1 MSAGIPPIDRAML
14 PADVRNGSPERR
26 QAYEAGL
33 GFERMLVAQLAKSLA
48 DTTGGNDDSASAA
61 TKTYTD
67 MLPDALADGI
77 VAGGGLGLARHLL
90 GPLEETTK

>member
-1 MSAGIPPIDRAML
+1 MSTIPPIDSSML

-26 QAYEAGL
+26 QAYQAGL

-48 DTTGGNDDSASAA
+48 DTTGAGDDAASAA

-77 VAGGGLGLARHLL
+77 LAGGGLGLARNLV
-90 GPLEETTK
+90 GPIEETSK